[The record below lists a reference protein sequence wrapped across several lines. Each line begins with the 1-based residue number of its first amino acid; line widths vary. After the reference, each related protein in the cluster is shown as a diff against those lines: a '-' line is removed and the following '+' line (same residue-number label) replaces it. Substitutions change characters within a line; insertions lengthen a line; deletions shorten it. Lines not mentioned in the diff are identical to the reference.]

1 MKAAWLERYGKGE
14 IRLTVGER
22 ATPRLGAKDVLL
34 RVSVAGV
41 NPLDNMIA
49 HGEVKVLVP

>member
-41 NPLDNMIA
+41 SSD
-49 HGEVKVLVP
+49 ERKK